1 MAKIIVL
8 FNLKSDADV
17 SEYENWARTTDLP
30 TVNGLKSIDSF
41 EVLKSSSMLG
51 TDQAPPYQY
60 VEILDVNDFAVFGEE
75 VSTETM
81 GKVAGEFQAFA
92 DSPMFIV
99 TEQIT

>member
-8 FNLKSDADV
+8 FNLQEGV
-17 SEYENWARTTDLP
+17 EVEVYEEWARTTDLP
-30 TVNGLKSIDSF
+30 IVNDLKSVNSF
-41 EVLKSSSMLG
+41 EVLKTNSMLG

-60 VEILDVNDFAVFGEE
+60 VEILDINDFDVFGEE

-92 DSPMFIV
+92 DAPMFIV
-99 TEQIT
+99 TEQI